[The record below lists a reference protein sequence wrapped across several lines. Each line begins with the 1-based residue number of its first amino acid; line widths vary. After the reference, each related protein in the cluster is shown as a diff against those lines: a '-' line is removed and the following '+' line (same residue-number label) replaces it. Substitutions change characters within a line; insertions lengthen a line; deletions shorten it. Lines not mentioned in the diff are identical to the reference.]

1 MKKIFLLAIVV
12 IGFSINLKAQEFKAG
27 LVIGGVASQVDGD
40 RMAGFYKAGFTGGLF
55 VYRDLNKVSRIQ
67 GELLYT
73 MKGSRTNSKNSDYSL
88 YQISADYIDINLLY
102 IYKLFDWLN
111 FRIGLTPNVLISAK
125 EETQT
130 GLLPLGN
137 PPAFR
142 RFGVSTVAGLSY
154 YFTKKFSI
162 TWSYNYSLY
171 SIRSGNA
178 EIYDLSFKE
187 QNSQHHS
194 YMSFT
199 LGYRF

>member
-1 MKKIFLLAIVV
+1 MKKIFVLVILLITFAL
-12 IGFSINLKAQEFKAG
+12 NAKAQEFKAG
-27 LVIGGVASQVDGD
+27 LVVGGVASQVDGD

-55 VYRDLNKVSRIQ
+55 VYRDVSKVSRFQ

-73 MKGSRTNSKNSDYSL
+73 MKGSRTNSKNTNNDFL
-88 YQISADYIDINLLY
+88 QVTADYIDINLLY
-102 IYKLFDWLN
+102 IYKVYDWLN
-111 FRIGLTPNVLISAK
+111 FRIGLTPSVLISAK

-130 GLLPLGN
+130 GLGPVGN

-142 RFGVSTVAGLSY
+142 KFGVLGVAGFSY
-154 YFTKKFSI
+154 YFTKKLNI

-187 QNSQHHS
+187 QNSQRHS

-199 LGYRF
+199 LGYVF

>member
-1 MKKIFLLAIVV
+1 MKKIFLLVIVV
-12 IGFSINLKAQEFKAG
+12 IGFCFNLKAQEFRAG
-27 LVIGGVASQVDGD
+27 IIGGVVATQVDGD
-40 RMAGFYKAGFTGGLF
+40 RIAGFYKAGFTGGLF

-73 MKGSRTNSKNSDYSL
+73 MKGSRTNSKNTDYSL
-88 YQISADYIDINLLY
+88 YQISADYIDISILY
-102 IYKLFDWLN
+102 IYKVYDWLN

-125 EETQT
+125 EESQT
-130 GLLPLGN
+130 GLTPVGN

-142 RFGVSTVAGLSY
+142 RFGISTVAGLSY
-154 YFTKKFSI
+154 YFTKSTSI
-162 TWSYNYSLY
+162 TWSYNYSLF
-171 SIRSGNA
+171 SIRSGNS

-187 QNSQHHS
+187 QNAQYHN